1 MNNNSEIDHSAKKK
15 DTWTTPR
22 VTELDIRS
30 TETNSGAGADGG
42 SFGNTANS

>member
-1 MNNNSEIDHSAKKK
+1 MNNNSESDHSDQEK

-30 TETNSGAGADGG
+30 TETNAGPGADGG
-42 SFGNTANS
+42 GFGSLAS